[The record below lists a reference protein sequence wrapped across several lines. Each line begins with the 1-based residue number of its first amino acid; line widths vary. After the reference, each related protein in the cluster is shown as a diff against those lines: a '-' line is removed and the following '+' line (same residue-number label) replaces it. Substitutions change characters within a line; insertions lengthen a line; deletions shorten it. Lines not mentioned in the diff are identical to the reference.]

1 MIARKRGAKFERTA
15 RRRVRRIRAEE
26 RAGMPK
32 SLKKK
37 TYLKKALDNLKK
49 TTNIQTFT
57 TLQNKNKIRE
67 KNRLKKIFFFFK
79 KVANMEKKFYFRS
92 R

>member
-37 TYLKKALDNLKK
+37 KYLKKGSDNLKK
-49 TTNIQTFT
+49 QLIFKH
-57 TLQNKNKIRE
+57 LQLIKI
-67 KNRLKKIFFFFK
+67 KIK
-79 KVANMEKKFYFRS
+79 
-92 R
+92 

>member
-37 TYLKKALDNLKK
+37 KYLKKALDNLKK
-49 TTNIQTFT
+49 QLIFKH
-57 TLQNKNKIRE
+57 LQLFRIKI
-67 KNRLKKIFFFFK
+67 K
-79 KVANMEKKFYFRS
+79 
-92 R
+92 

>member
-37 TYLKKALDNLKK
+37 KYLKKALDNLKK
-49 TTNIQTFT
+49 QLIFKH
-57 TLQNKNKIRE
+57 LQLFRIKIE
-67 KNRLKKIFFFFK
+67 
-79 KVANMEKKFYFRS
+79 
-92 R
+92 

>member
-37 TYLKKALDNLKK
+37 KYLKKALDNLKK
-49 TTNIQTFT
+49 QLIFKH
-57 TLQNKNKIRE
+57 LQLFRIKIKYE
-67 KNRLKKIFFFFK
+67 KKI
-79 KVANMEKKFYFRS
+79 A
-92 R
+92 

>member
-37 TYLKKALDNLKK
+37 KYLKKALDNLKK
-49 TTNIQTFT
+49 QLIFKH
-57 TLQNKNKIRE
+57 LRVIKI
-67 KNRLKKIFFFFK
+67 KIK
-79 KVANMEKKFYFRS
+79 
-92 R
+92 

>member
-15 RRRVRRIRAEE
+15 RQRVRRIRAEE

-37 TYLKKALDNLKK
+37 KYLKKALDNLKK
-49 TTNIQTFT
+49 QLIFKH
-57 TLQNKNKIRE
+57 LQLFRIKI
-67 KNRLKKIFFFFK
+67 K
-79 KVANMEKKFYFRS
+79 
-92 R
+92 

>member
-1 MIARKRGAKFERTA
+1 MIARERGAKFERTA

-37 TYLKKALDNLKK
+37 KYLKKALDNLKK
-49 TTNIQTFT
+49 QLIFKH
-57 TLQNKNKIRE
+57 LQLFRIKI
-67 KNRLKKIFFFFK
+67 K
-79 KVANMEKKFYFRS
+79 
-92 R
+92 